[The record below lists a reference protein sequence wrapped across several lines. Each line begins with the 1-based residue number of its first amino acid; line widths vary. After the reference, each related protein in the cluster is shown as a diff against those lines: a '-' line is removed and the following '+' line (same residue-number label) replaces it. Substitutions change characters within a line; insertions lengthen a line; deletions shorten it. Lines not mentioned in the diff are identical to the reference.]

1 VAEKPRGFAA
11 DSGSFVAPIPDSGR
25 LEVLIRVTPDPPV
38 PNEPVKIVASFANH
52 GDLDRRVTRIEESA
66 HTKGGMAP
74 LKSVKLPVEVKTGG
88 SLPFYRYEGVFRGEF
103 EKTLRVI
110 DRHGDSWQST
120 VDLEP
125 CD

>member
-1 VAEKPRGFAA
+1 MAVR
-11 DSGSFVAPIPDSGR
+11 
-25 LEVLIRVTPDPPV
+25 IRVTPDPPV

-74 LKSVKLPVEVKTGG
+74 LKSVKLPAEVKMGG
-88 SLPFYRYEGVFRGEF
+88 SLAFYRYEGIFRGEF
-103 EKTLRVI
+103 YKALRVF

-120 VDLEP
+120 VHLEP